1 MKIKQ
6 NLIYSVICIFLL
18 LILNSCGYHI
28 GSIAHP
34 QIKTIAIAPIKNET
48 YIPNAAEYMKQ
59 ALSESFQK
67 DASWK
72 IKGIE
77 EADCIMYARILD
89 IKITATNIS
98 SNKSNSSITYM
109 TSLFSMTVTLEF
121 TVIIPGRSKPL
132 VSTTQVSDTT
142 QYQVPADLYTA
153 QQSAL
158 QQACYTVAMDAVS
171 ATTEAW

>member
-1 MKIKQ
+1 MKKY
-6 NLIYSVICIFLL
+6 LAHFVAFAFSLLFLT
-18 LILNSCGYHI
+18 SCGYHM

-34 QIKTIAIAPIKNET
+34 QIKTIAIAPVKNET

-67 DASWK
+67 DGSWK
-72 IKGIE
+72 VKE
-77 EADCIMYARILD
+77 MNEADCIMYARVLNIA
-89 IKITATNIS
+89 ITATNIT

-109 TSLFSMTVTLEF
+109 TALFTMTITLEF

-132 VSTTQVSDTT
+132 VATTQVSDST

-158 QQACYTVAMDAVS
+158 QQACYVVAMGAVS
-171 ATTEAW
+171 ATAEAW

>member
-1 MKIKQ
+1 MKIKKY
-6 NLIYSVICIFLL
+6 LACFVSCLFSLL
-18 LILNSCGYHI
+18 FVTSCGYHI

-34 QIKTIAIAPIKNET
+34 QIKTIAIAPVKNET
-48 YIPNAAEYMKQ
+48 YTPNAAEYMKQ
-59 ALSESFQK
+59 ALSEAFQK

-72 IKGIE
+72 VKGME
-77 EADCIMYARILD
+77 EADCIIYARILN
-89 IKITATNIS
+89 IKTTATNIT

-109 TSLFSMTVTLEF
+109 TSLFSMAITLEF

-132 VSTTQVSDTT
+132 IPTTQVSDTT
-142 QYQVPADLYTA
+142 QYQVPIDMYTA

-158 QQACYTVAMDAVS
+158 QQACYMVAMDAVS

>member
-1 MKIKQ
+1 MKK
-6 NLIYSVICIFLL
+6 YFVYFSVCVFSLL
-18 LILNSCGYHI
+18 LLTSCGYHM

-48 YIPNAAEYMKQ
+48 YIPNASEYMRQ

-67 DASWK
+67 DGSWK
-72 IKGIE
+72 VKE
-77 EADCIMYARILD
+77 VNEADCIMYARVLD
-89 IKITATNIS
+89 IKISATNIT
-98 SNKSNSSITYM
+98 SNKSNTSITYM
-109 TSLFSMTVTLEF
+109 TALFTMAITLEF

-132 VSTTQVSDTT
+132 IATTQVSDST
-142 QYQVPADLYTA
+142 QYQVPADIYTA

-158 QQACYTVAMDAVS
+158 QQACYMVAMTAVS

>member
-1 MKIKQ
+1 MNKY
-6 NLIYSVICIFLL
+6 LARFSVCTFSLL
-18 LILNSCGYHI
+18 LLTSCGYHM

-48 YIPNAAEYMKQ
+48 YIPNAAECMRQ

-67 DASWK
+67 DGSWK
-72 IKGIE
+72 VKE
-77 EADCIMYARILD
+77 MNEADCIMYARVLD
-89 IKITATNIS
+89 IKITATNITANT
-98 SNKSNSSITYM
+98 SNTSITYM
-109 TSLFSMTVTLEF
+109 TALFTMTINLEF

-132 VSTTQVSDTT
+132 IATTQVSDTT
-142 QYQVPADLYTA
+142 EYQVPADIYTA

-158 QQACYTVAMDAVS
+158 QQACYMVAMNAVS